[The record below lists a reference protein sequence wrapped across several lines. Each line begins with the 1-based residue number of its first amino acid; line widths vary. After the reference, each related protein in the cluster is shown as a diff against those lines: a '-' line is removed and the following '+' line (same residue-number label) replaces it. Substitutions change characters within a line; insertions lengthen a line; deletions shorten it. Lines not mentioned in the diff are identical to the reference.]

1 MRVKQTTK
9 QVLVSFCVRV
19 ELVEKIL
26 LLWQLLLW
34 DLLHR
39 AK

>member
-1 MRVKQTTK
+1 MRVKQKTK
-9 QVLVSFCVRV
+9 QALVSFCVRV